1 MLPLSCSRGLSRGP
15 VGVLACSTDR
25 PSYYAPC
32 TGIMSSMTNPVP
44 AVAPTQND
52 LPPVYVPPADATD
65 SSGNVTDSR
74 VSRETLSSLA
84 EDASTVRDDVEGIK
98 TDAKDA
104 IEHLVKF
111 AHFPTEN
118 LQRFVVSALHNLIDR
133 VL

>member
-1 MLPLSCSRGLSRGP
+1 
-15 VGVLACSTDR
+15 
-25 PSYYAPC
+25 
-32 TGIMSSMTNPVP
+32 MSSMTDPVP

-52 LPPVYVPPADATD
+52 LPPVYVPPADTTNSSDNAT
-65 SSGNVTDSR
+65 
-74 VSRETLSSLA
+74 VSETLSALT
-84 EDASTVRDDVEGIK
+84 EDASTVKDDLEGIK

-118 LQRFVVSALHNLIDR
+118 LQRFVVSALHTLIDR